1 MTARPHHAS
10 SHILAFPRG
19 APLWPQ
25 PPLRTG
31 LEGVPVEEGGIDDQ
45 AGSRED
51 TINQDTADLHKLGY
65 AQELYR
71 SMGGFSNF
79 AISFSIISILTGAV
93 ILYNYGLA
101 LGGPGAVGIGWPL
114 VTVFTLLIAASMAE
128 LASAYPTAGGLYYWA
143 SRLKNKNWGWWTAW
157 LNLGGQISIVAGINY
172 AAAFYIGATILGP
185 LFGFDPNAE
194 TAGLTNAIWLTG
206 LLMLIEIGFNVA
218 GTKIVAT
225 MNDISVWW
233 HIGLVIAIAVALFAL
248 GSQPTHPIDF
258 LFTIAPGADAEGTP
272 WADVVPF
279 GIAGAFALSL
289 LQSQWTYTGYD
300 ASAHVAEETVQAR
313 TASAWGVF
321 LSVAVSAIFGYIVLV
336 ALTLKMTEPADVLAN
351 STGGGGVA
359 YILGANLGT
368 GLNQLGGLLAAGI
381 AIAMTFC
388 GFSSIAS
395 AGRMLFAFSRDDG
408 VPGSRWLKKVST
420 RFRTPSIAVVTITV
434 ASWLL
439 IALIYVLTKALGGD
453 PFFIIA
459 GVTGVST
466 VLLYWAY
473 GLVIFLGLRGDQAWR
488 SERTWSLGSM
498 SKPFAVISVIWIIL
512 ITPLFLYPFG
522 LNPAALATVAGFVI
536 LLAVY
541 YLVWARTRFAGP
553 RRQGTDAELTE
564 VELEFERAARELGTA
579 TA

>member
-1 MTARPHHAS
+1 MT
-10 SHILAFPRG
+10 
-19 APLWPQ
+19 
-25 PPLRTG
+25 
-31 LEGVPVEEGGIDDQ
+31 Q
-45 AGSRED
+45 AKSRED
-51 TINQDTADLHKLGY
+51 VIKQDIADLHRLGY

-93 ILYNYGLA
+93 ILYNYGLS
-101 LGGPGAVGIGWPL
+101 LGGPGAVGLGWPL
-114 VTVFTLLIAASMAE
+114 VTVFTLIIAASMAE

-143 SRLKNKNWGWWTAW
+143 SRLRNKNWGWWTAW
-157 LNLGGQISIVAGINY
+157 LNLGGQVSIVAGINY
-172 AAAFYIGATILGP
+172 AAAFYLGATLLQP

-206 LLMLIEIGFNVA
+206 VLILIEIGFNIA
-218 GTKIVAT
+218 GTRIVAL

-233 HIGLVIAIAVALFAL
+233 HIGFVIAIAVSLFAL
-248 GSQPTHPIDF
+248 GSQPIHPIDF
-258 LFTIAPGADAEGTP
+258 LFQVAPAGTTADGAGIATII
-272 WADVVPF
+272 PF

-336 ALTLKMTEPADVLAN
+336 ALTLKMTSPEDVLAN

-368 GLNQLGGLLAAGI
+368 GLDQLGGLLAVGI
-381 AIAMTFC
+381 AVAMTFC

-408 VPGSRWLKKVST
+408 VPGSRWLKKVSHALPHPVQLG
-420 RFRTPSIAVVTITV
+420 RSPSSV

-453 PFFIIA
+453 PFFVIA

-473 GLVIFLGLRGDQAWR
+473 GLCICLGPAGRPVVARRADLEPGRPEQAVRGHLRDLDHR
-488 SERTWSLGSM
+488 
-498 SKPFAVISVIWIIL
+498 
-512 ITPLFLYPFG
+512 
-522 LNPAALATVAGFVI
+522 
-536 LLAVY
+536 
-541 YLVWARTRFAGP
+541 
-553 RRQGTDAELTE
+553 
-564 VELEFERAARELGTA
+564 
-579 TA
+579 

>member
-1 MTARPHHAS
+1 MT
-10 SHILAFPRG
+10 
-19 APLWPQ
+19 
-25 PPLRTG
+25 
-31 LEGVPVEEGGIDDQ
+31 Q

-51 TINQDTADLHKLGY
+51 TINQDVADLHKLGY

-258 LFTIAPGADAEGTP
+258 LFTIAPGTDAEGTP
-272 WADVVPF
+272 WADLVPF

-359 YILGANLGT
+359 YILEANLGA
-368 GLNQLGGLLAAGI
+368 GLSQLGGLLAAGI

-420 RFRTPSIAVVTITV
+420 RFRTPSIAVVTITI

-488 SERTWSLGSM
+488 SERTWSLGTW
-498 SKPFAVISVIWIIL
+498 SKPFAVISVIWIIM

-564 VELEFERAARELGTA
+564 IELEFERAAGELGATTA
-579 TA
+579 

>member
-1 MTARPHHAS
+1 MAQSR
-10 SHILAFPRG
+10 
-19 APLWPQ
+19 
-25 PPLRTG
+25 
-31 LEGVPVEEGGIDDQ
+31 DDVIQ
-45 AGSRED
+45 
-51 TINQDTADLHKLGY
+51 QDIADLHRMGY

-79 AISFSIISILTGAV
+79 AISFSIISLLTGAI

-101 LGGPGAVGIGWPL
+101 MGGPAANGIGWPL

-143 SRLKNKNWGWWTAW
+143 SRLRNKDWGWWTAW

-172 AAAFYIGATILGP
+172 SAALYLGVTLLNP
-185 LFGFDPNAE
+185 LFGFDVNAE

-206 LLMLIEIGFNVA
+206 LLMLIEIVFNVA
-218 GTKIVAT
+218 GTRIVAT

-233 HIGLVIAIAVALFAL
+233 HIGFVIAIAVLLFLL
-248 GSQPTHPIDF
+248 GSEPTHPVDF
-258 LFTIAPGADAEGTP
+258 LFQVAPAGTTTDGAPIASII
-272 WADVVPF
+272 PF

-289 LQSQWTYTGYD
+289 LQAQWTYTGYD

-313 TASAWGVF
+313 GASAWGVF
-321 LSVAVSAIFGYIVLV
+321 LSVAVSAIFGFIVLT
-336 ALTLKMTEPADVLAN
+336 ALTLKMTTPEDVLAN
-351 STGGGGVA
+351 SPGGYGVA
-359 YILGANLGT
+359 YILGVNLGS
-368 GLNQLGGLLAAGI
+368 GLNQLGGLLSVGI
-381 AIAMTFC
+381 AVAMTFC

-408 VPGSRWLKKVST
+408 VPGSRYLKRVSQ
-420 RFRTPSIAVVTITV
+420 RYRTPSISVVAITV

-473 GLVIFLGLRGDQAWR
+473 GVCIALGLWGDQSWR
-488 SERTWSLGSM
+488 EERVWSLGRASR
-498 SKPFAVISVIWIIL
+498 PVAIVAVIWIIL
-512 ITPLFLYPFG
+512 ISPLFLYPFP
-522 LNPAALATVAGFVI
+522 LNPAALATVAGFLI
-536 LLAVY
+536 LLAIY
-541 YLVWARTRFAGP
+541 YLVWARRNFKGP
-553 RRQGTDAELTE
+553 QRMGDAAELTE
-564 VELEFERAARELGTA
+564 IEREFEQAAGGVA

>member
-1 MTARPHHAS
+1 MT
-10 SHILAFPRG
+10 
-19 APLWPQ
+19 
-25 PPLRTG
+25 
-31 LEGVPVEEGGIDDQ
+31 Q

-51 TINQDTADLHKLGY
+51 TINQDVADLHKLGY

-101 LGGPGAVGIGWPL
+101 LGGPASVGIGWPL

-143 SRLKNKNWGWWTAW
+143 SRLRNKNWGWWTAW

-185 LFGFDPNAE
+185 LFGFDPNTE

-233 HIGLVIAIAVALFAL
+233 HIGVVIAIAVALFAL
-248 GSQPTHPIDF
+248 GSQPTHPFDF
-258 LFTIAPGADAEGTP
+258 LFQVTPGADAEGTP
-272 WADVVPF
+272 WSDVVPF

-321 LSVAVSAIFGYIVLV
+321 LSVAVSAVFGYILLV
-336 ALTLKMTEPADVLAN
+336 ALTLKMTDPADVLAN

-488 SERTWSLGSM
+488 SERTWSLGTM
-498 SKPFAVISVIWIIL
+498 SRPFAVISVIWIIL
-512 ITPLFLYPFG
+512 ISPLFLYPFG
-522 LNPAALATVAGFVI
+522 LNPAALATVGGFLV
-536 LLAVY
+536 LLAIY

-564 VELEFERAARELGTA
+564 IELEFERAARELGPA

>member
-1 MTARPHHAS
+1 
-10 SHILAFPRG
+10 
-19 APLWPQ
+19 
-25 PPLRTG
+25 
-31 LEGVPVEEGGIDDQ
+31 
-45 AGSRED
+45 
-51 TINQDTADLHKLGY
+51 
-65 AQELYR
+65 
-71 SMGGFSNF
+71 
-79 AISFSIISILTGAV
+79 
-93 ILYNYGLA
+93 
-101 LGGPGAVGIGWPL
+101 
-114 VTVFTLLIAASMAE
+114 
-128 LASAYPTAGGLYYWA
+128 
-143 SRLKNKNWGWWTAW
+143 
-157 LNLGGQISIVAGINY
+157 
-172 AAAFYIGATILGP
+172 
-185 LFGFDPNAE
+185 
-194 TAGLTNAIWLTG
+194 
-206 LLMLIEIGFNVA
+206 MLIEIAFNVA
-218 GTKIVAT
+218 GTRVVAF
-225 MNDISVWW
+225 MNDLSVWW
-233 HIGLVIAIAVALFAL
+233 HIGLVAAIAVALFAL
-248 GSQPTHPIDF
+248 GTQPTHPIDF
-258 LFTIAPGADAEGTP
+258 LFQVAPAGTTTDGAAIATII
-272 WADVVPF
+272 PF

-321 LSVAVSAIFGYIVLV
+321 LSVAVSAIAGYVVLV
-336 ALTLKMTEPADVLAN
+336 ALTLKMTDPGDVLAN

-368 GLNQLGGLLAAGI
+368 GLDQLGGLLAVGI
-381 AIAMTFC
+381 AFAMTFC

-473 GLVIFLGLRGDQAWR
+473 GLVIFLGLRGDQGWR
-488 SERTWSLGSM
+488 DERTWSLGSM

-512 ITPLFLYPFG
+512 ITPLFLYPFP
-522 LNPAALATVAGFVI
+522 LNPAALATVLGFLI

-541 YLVWARTRFAGP
+541 YVLWARTRFAGP
-553 RRQGTDAELTE
+553 RRQGTEAELTDIE
-564 VELEFERAARELGTA
+564 REFERAAGELGRA
-579 TA
+579 PA

>member
-1 MTARPHHAS
+1 MT
-10 SHILAFPRG
+10 
-19 APLWPQ
+19 
-25 PPLRTG
+25 
-31 LEGVPVEEGGIDDQ
+31 Q

-51 TINQDTADLHKLGY
+51 TINQDVADLHQLGY

-101 LGGPGAVGIGWPL
+101 LGGPASVGIGWPL

-143 SRLKNKNWGWWTAW
+143 SRLRNKNWGWWTAW

-233 HIGLVIAIAVALFAL
+233 HIGVVIAIAVALFAL
-248 GSQPTHPIDF
+248 GSQPTHPFDF
-258 LFTIAPGADAEGTP
+258 LFQVTPGADAEGTP
-272 WADVVPF
+272 WSDVVPF

-321 LSVAVSAIFGYIVLV
+321 LSVAVSAVFGYILLV
-336 ALTLKMTEPADVLAN
+336 ALTLKMTDPADVLAN

-439 IALIYVLTKALGGD
+439 IALIYILTKALGGD

-488 SERTWSLGSM
+488 SERTWSLGTM
-498 SKPFAVISVIWIIL
+498 SRPFAVISVIWIIL
-512 ITPLFLYPFG
+512 ISPLFLYPFG
-522 LNPAALATVAGFVI
+522 LNPAALATVGGFLV
-536 LLAVY
+536 LLAIY

-564 VELEFERAARELGTA
+564 IELEFERAARELGPA

>member
-1 MTARPHHAS
+1 MT
-10 SHILAFPRG
+10 
-19 APLWPQ
+19 
-25 PPLRTG
+25 
-31 LEGVPVEEGGIDDQ
+31 Q
-45 AGSRED
+45 AGSREG
-51 TINQDTADLHKLGY
+51 TINQDVADLHRLGY

-101 LGGPGAVGIGWPL
+101 LAGGAAVGIGWPL

-143 SRLKNKNWGWWTAW
+143 SRLRNKDWGWWTAW
-157 LNLGGQISIVAGINY
+157 LNLGGQVSIVAGINY

-218 GTKIVAT
+218 GTRIVAT

-233 HIGLVIAIAVALFAL
+233 HIGLVLAIAVALFAI

-258 LFTIAPGADAEGTP
+258 LFTIAPGANADGDA
-272 WADVVPF
+272 WADLVPF

-289 LQSQWTYTGYD
+289 LQAQWTYTGYD

-336 ALTLKMTEPADVLAN
+336 ALTLKMTTPADVLTN

-359 YILGANLGT
+359 YILEANLGA

-408 VPGSRWLKKVST
+408 VPGSRWLKKVSA

-473 GLVIFLGLRGDQAWR
+473 GLCIYLGWRGDQAWR
-488 SERTWSLGSM
+488 DERTWSLGTW
-498 SKPFAVISVIWIIL
+498 SKPFAIISVIWIIL

-522 LNPAALATVAGFVI
+522 LNPAALATVGGFLV

-541 YLVWARTRFAGP
+541 YLVWARSRFAGP

-564 VELEFERAARELGTA
+564 IELEFERAARELGATTA
-579 TA
+579 

>member
-1 MTARPHHAS
+1 MTQ
-10 SHILAFPRG
+10 PR
-19 APLWPQ
+19 
-25 PPLRTG
+25 
-31 LEGVPVEEGGIDDQ
+31 
-45 AGSRED
+45 SRED
-51 TINQDTADLHKLGY
+51 VINQDVADLHKLGY

-101 LGGPGAVGIGWPL
+101 LGGPGAVGLGWPL

-128 LASAYPTAGGLYYWA
+128 IASAYPTAGGLYYWA
-143 SRLKNKNWGWWTAW
+143 SRLRNKNWGWWTAW

-172 AAAFYIGATILGP
+172 SAAFYLGATLLQP

-194 TAGLTNAIWLTG
+194 TLGLTNAIWLTG
-206 LLMLIEIGFNVA
+206 LLILIEIGFNIA
-218 GTKIVAT
+218 GTRVVAL

-233 HIGLVIAIAVALFAL
+233 HIGFVIAIAVSLFAL
-248 GSQPTHPIDF
+248 GSQPTHPVDF
-258 LFTIAPGADAEGTP
+258 LFQIAPAGTTSDGAGIATII
-272 WADVVPF
+272 PF

-321 LSVAVSAIFGYIVLV
+321 LSVAVSAIFGYILLV
-336 ALTLKMTEPADVLAN
+336 ALTLKMTSPDDVLAN

-368 GLNQLGGLLAAGI
+368 GLNQLGGLLSVGI
-381 AIAMTFC
+381 AFAMTFC

-408 VPGSRWLKKVST
+408 VPGSRWLKRVSP
-420 RFRTPSIAVVTITV
+420 RFRTPSISVVTISV

-473 GLVIFLGLRGDQAWR
+473 GLCIYLGWRGDQSWR
-488 SERTWSLGSM
+488 AERTWSLGRW
-498 SKPFAVISVIWIIL
+498 SKPFAIISVLWIIA
-512 ITPLFLYPFG
+512 ITPLFLYPFP
-522 LNPAALATVAGFVI
+522 LNPAALATVVGFLV
-536 LLAVY
+536 LLAIY
-541 YLVWARTRFAGP
+541 YFAWARTRFTGP
-553 RRQGTDAELTE
+553 RRMGTEAELSDIE
-564 VELEFERAARELGTA
+564 REFERAAGELGATTA
-579 TA
+579 

>member
-1 MTARPHHAS
+1 MT
-10 SHILAFPRG
+10 
-19 APLWPQ
+19 
-25 PPLRTG
+25 
-31 LEGVPVEEGGIDDQ
+31 Q

-51 TINQDTADLHKLGY
+51 TINQDVADLHKLGY

-143 SRLKNKNWGWWTAW
+143 SRLRNKDWGWWTAW

-258 LFTIAPGADAEGTP
+258 LFTIAPGTDAEGTP
-272 WADVVPF
+272 WADLVPF

-359 YILGANLGT
+359 YILEANLGA
-368 GLNQLGGLLAAGI
+368 GLSQLGGLLAAGI

-420 RFRTPSIAVVTITV
+420 RFRTPSIAVVTITI

-473 GLVIFLGLRGDQAWR
+473 GLVIFLGVRGDQAWR
-488 SERTWSLGSM
+488 SERTWSLGTW
-498 SKPFAVISVIWIIL
+498 SKPFAVISVIWIIM

-564 VELEFERAARELGTA
+564 IELEFERAAGELGATTA
-579 TA
+579 

>member
-1 MTARPHHAS
+1 MT
-10 SHILAFPRG
+10 
-19 APLWPQ
+19 Q
-25 PPLRTG
+25 PKSR
-31 LEGVPVEEGGIDDQ
+31 DDVI
-45 AGSRED
+45 R
-51 TINQDTADLHKLGY
+51 QDVADLHKLGY

-101 LGGPGAVGIGWPL
+101 LGGAGAIGIGWPL

-143 SRLKNKNWGWWTAW
+143 SRLRNKNWGWWTAW

-172 AAAFYIGATILGP
+172 AAAFYLGATLLNP

-194 TAGLTNAIWLTG
+194 TLGLTNAIWLTG
-206 LLMLIEIGFNVA
+206 LLILIEIGFNIA
-218 GTKIVAT
+218 GTRVVAM

-233 HIGLVIAIAVALFAL
+233 HIGVVIAIAVSLFAL
-248 GSQPTHPIDF
+248 GSQPIHPIDF
-258 LFTIAPGADAEGTP
+258 LFTIAPAGTTLDGAAIATII
-272 WADVVPF
+272 PF

-300 ASAHVAEETVQAR
+300 ASAHVAEETVRAR

-336 ALTLKMTEPADVLAN
+336 ALTLKMTTPEDVLAN

-368 GLNQLGGLLAAGI
+368 GLNQLGGLLAVGVAF
-381 AIAMTFC
+381 AMTFC

-408 VPGSRWLKKVST
+408 VPGSRWLKKVSP
-420 RFRTPSIAVVTITV
+420 RFRTPSNSIIAISL

-439 IALIYVLTKALGGD
+439 IALIYVLTKALKGD

-473 GLVIFLGLRGDQAWR
+473 GLCIALGLWGDQSWR
-488 SERTWSLGSM
+488 NERTWSLGRWSR
-498 SKPFAVISVIWIIL
+498 PIAIVSVIWIIL
-512 ITPLFLYPFG
+512 ITPLFLYPFP
-522 LNPAALATVAGFVI
+522 LNTSALAVVAGFLV

-541 YLVWARTRFAGP
+541 YLAWGRTRFAGP
-553 RRQGTDAELTE
+553 RRQGTEAELSDIE
-564 VELEFERAARELGTA
+564 KEFEHAAGELGATTA
-579 TA
+579 

>member
-1 MTARPHHAS
+1 MS
-10 SHILAFPRG
+10 QSK
-19 APLWPQ
+19 
-25 PPLRTG
+25 
-31 LEGVPVEEGGIDDQ
+31 
-45 AGSRED
+45 SRED
-51 TINQDTADLHKLGY
+51 VIQQDVADLHKLGY

-101 LGGPGAVGIGWPL
+101 LGGPGSVGVGWPL

-143 SRLKNKNWGWWTAW
+143 SRLRNKNWGWWTAW
-157 LNLGGQISIVAGINY
+157 LNLGGQVSIVAGINY
-172 AAAFYIGATILGP
+172 AAAFYLGATLLNP
-185 LFGFDPNAE
+185 LFGLDVNAE
-194 TAGLTNAIWLTG
+194 TFGLTNAIWLTG
-206 LLMLIEIGFNVA
+206 LLILIEIGFNIA
-218 GTKIVAT
+218 GTRVVAM

-233 HIGLVIAIAVALFAL
+233 HIGTVVAIAVSLFAL
-248 GSQPTHPIDF
+248 GSQPIHPVDF
-258 LFTIAPGADAEGTP
+258 LFTIAPAGVTTGGAAIATII
-272 WADVVPF
+272 PF

-336 ALTLKMTEPADVLAN
+336 ALTLKMTTPEDVLAS

-368 GLNQLGGLLAAGI
+368 GLNQLGGLLSVAI
-381 AIAMTFC
+381 AFAMTFC

-408 VPGSRWLKKVST
+408 VPGSRWLKKVSP
-420 RFRTPSIAVVTITV
+420 RFRTPSNAVITISV

-473 GLVIFLGLRGDQAWR
+473 GLCIGLGMWGDQSWR
-488 SERTWSLGSM
+488 NERTWSLGRWSR
-498 SKPFAVISVIWIIL
+498 PFAVVSVLWIIV
-512 ITPLFLYPFG
+512 ITPLFLYPFS
-522 LNPAALATVAGFVI
+522 LNPAALATVGGFLV

-541 YLVWARTRFAGP
+541 YFLWARTRFAGP
-553 RRQGTDAELTE
+553 HRQGTDAQLSEIE
-564 VELEFERAARELGTA
+564 KEFERAAGELGA